1 MQPLP
6 HRSPYNQVVTSQ
18 RCQPAPVAQGG
29 ASSFFRPPKQKQCGY
44 SDNTLFHL
52 GQEVMAKPSRAE
64 LIKLLTQAQQVSLFV
79 RDDQTA
85 SMQTRDLCRRL
96 ANRIQKAL
104 FRNQG
109 AA

>member
-1 MQPLP
+1 
-6 HRSPYNQVVTSQ
+6 
-18 RCQPAPVAQGG
+18 
-29 ASSFFRPPKQKQCGY
+29 
-44 SDNTLFHL
+44 
-52 GQEVMAKPSRAE
+52 MAKPSRAE